1 MILIDSNGFWLHL
14 KLFRPLCDLVSRPP
28 RPRPTILRA
37 RSQTPPGTSI
47 HRENRWKLEV
57 ITTTLE
63 GNITPLPPI
72 SSSPARSIAED
83 ANADSPIP

>member
-14 KLFRPLCDLVSRPP
+14 KLFRPQCDLVSRP
-28 RPRPTILRA
+28 RILHA

-57 ITTTLE
+57 ITATLE
-63 GNITPLPPI
+63 GNTTPLPPI
-72 SSSPARSIAED
+72 SSSPARSVAED